1 MHALIIRTDLLK
13 HIRSVDEHCFYV
25 DVEYVLFP
33 VPYVETVVYYPEPV
47 YMYRLAQETQ
57 SVSIRGYQRHIQDH
71 IRVIFHLSQ
80 FLRNT
85 GKMQE
90 IQKKRRILPDGSHR

>member
-1 MHALIIRTDLLK
+1 M
-13 HIRSVDEHCFYV
+13 DEHCFYV

-80 FLRNT
+80 IFLRNT

-90 IQKKRRILPDGSHR
+90 NSEKNGVYLPDGSHR